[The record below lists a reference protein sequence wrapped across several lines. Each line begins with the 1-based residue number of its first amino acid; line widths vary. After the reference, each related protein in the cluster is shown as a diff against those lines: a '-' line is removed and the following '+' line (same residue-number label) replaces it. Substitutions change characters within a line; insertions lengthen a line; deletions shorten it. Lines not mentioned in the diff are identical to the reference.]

1 MATLHLVASELIPN
15 VEMGFLWTAPYDK
28 TLKADFILVK
38 EGLFMSIEE
47 FPFSRAKGVCESSGL
62 VLADWDNPLSMGLWT
77 ATSPAYF
84 PDPAELEKKRRVICA
99 QVGELLK
106 DAAQA
111 PGPQD
116 DFIQLEPTVFMSK
129 AKVSLN
135 AAELFCEMHGMSLGS
150 WNNPLA
156 GLLWTAPS
164 LAAVTDFNDRAQHKQ
179 VICVVDVAKKEFK
192 LKEAPNAVFVDV
204 TADSK

>member
-1 MATLHLVASELIPN
+1 MIPN

-28 TLKADFILVK
+28 ALKADFIMVK

-62 VLADWDNPLSMGLWT
+62 VLADWDNPLAMGLWT

-84 PDPAELEKKRRVICA
+84 PDPADQEKKRRVICA
-99 QVGELLK
+99 QVSELLK

-116 DFIQLEPTVFMSK
+116 DFIQLEPTVFISK

-135 AAELFCEMHGMSLGS
+135 AAELFCGMHGMSLGNWS
-150 WNNPLA
+150 NPLA
-156 GLLWTAPS
+156 PLLWTAAS
-164 LAAVTDFNDRAQHKQ
+164 LAITDFNERAQHKQ
-179 VICVVDVAKKEFK
+179 VICVVDVTKKEFI
-192 LKEAPNAVFVDV
+192 LQEAPNVVFVDV
-204 TADSK
+204 VAESK